1 MTTAPALHF
10 LLPEFQS
17 FLVLVSRIGGI
28 VAAFPMLGGRT
39 VPAQIKIALVVMLG
53 IALSPLIRLPPMS
66 QDAIEMTA
74 GLASELLIGLVIGL
88 AVRLLFGAL
97 EVAGDLLGTQIG
109 FGAVQLFDPM
119 TSQQSSLLSE
129 YFRIIAS
136 LVFLSLNAHMIVVAA
151 IVSSYDA
158 IPPFGARLSPALGE
172 EVLQLSQQMFM
183 VALQLSA
190 PVLVATILINVLLA
204 MLGRAVAQI
213 NVFVLSFPLTIAVGL
228 LVLGL
233 ALPYTVSLLEWKFMG
248 LHDTIERLLQVLG
261 HG

>member
-1 MTTAPALHF
+1 MSTIPSLHL

-28 VAAFPMLGGRT
+28 VAAFPMLSGRA

-53 IALSPLIRLPPMS
+53 LVLSPLIRLPPLS
-66 QDAIEMTA
+66 RDAIEMTA
-74 GLASELLIGLVIGL
+74 GLMSELLIGLVIGL
-88 AVRLLFGAL
+88 AVRLLFGAF
-97 EVAGDLLGTQIG
+97 EMAGELLGTQMG
-109 FGAVQLFDPM
+109 FGAVQLLDPM
-119 TSQQSSLLSE
+119 TSQQSPLIGE

-136 LVFLSLNAHMIVVAA
+136 LVFLSLNAHMVVVAA
-151 IVSSYDA
+151 IVSSYDS
-158 IPPFGARLSPALGE
+158 IPPFAARLSPAVGE
-172 EVLQLSQQMFM
+172 EVLQLSQHMFL

-190 PVLVATILINVLLA
+190 PVLVAMILINVLLA

-213 NVFVLSFPLTIAVGL
+213 NVFVLSFPLTIAGGL

-233 ALPYTVSLLEWKFMG
+233 ALPYTVSLFEREFMG
-248 LHDTIERLLQVLG
+248 LRDTIESLLRVLG

>member
-1 MTTAPALHF
+1 MSTAPSLHL

-39 VPAQIKIALVVMLG
+39 VPAQIKIALVVVLG
-53 IALSPLIRLPPMS
+53 IALTPLIHLSPVSR
-66 QDAIEMTA
+66 DAVEMTA
-74 GLASELLIGLVIGL
+74 GLMSELLIGLAIGL

-109 FGAVQLFDPM
+109 FGAVQLLDPM
-119 TSQQSSLLSE
+119 TSQQSPLIGE

-136 LVFLSLNAHMIVVAA
+136 MVFLSMNAHMIVVAA
-151 IVSSYDA
+151 IVSSYDT
-158 IPPFGARLSPALGE
+158 IPPFGARLSSALGE
-172 EVLQLSQQMFM
+172 EVLQLSQHMFV

-204 MLGRAVAQI
+204 MLGRTVAQI
-213 NVFVLSFPLTIAVGL
+213 NVFVLSFPLTIAGGL

-233 ALPYTVSLLEWKFMG
+233 SLPYIVSLFEREFTE
-248 LHDTIERLLQVLG
+248 LHNTVERLLGILG

>member
-1 MTTAPALHF
+1 MSMAPSLHLF
-10 LLPEFQS
+10 LPEFQS

-53 IALSPLIRLPPMS
+53 IALSPLIRLPPLS

-88 AVRLLFGAL
+88 AVRLLFGAF

-109 FGAVQLFDPM
+109 FGAVQLLDPM
-119 TSQQSSLLSE
+119 TSQQSSLISE

-136 LVFLSLNAHMIVVAA
+136 LVFLSLNAHMVVVAA

-158 IPPFGARLSPALGE
+158 IPPFGATLSPGIGE
-172 EVLQLSQQMFM
+172 EVLQLSQHMFV

-190 PVLVATILINVLLA
+190 PVLVAMILINVLLA

-213 NVFVLSFPLTIAVGL
+213 NVFVLSFPLTIAGGL
-228 LVLGL
+228 LVLGV
-233 ALPYTVSLLEWKFMG
+233 ALPYTVSLFEREFMG
-248 LHDTIERLLQVLG
+248 LHDTIERLLRMLG